1 MIRSDLSGI
10 SVDSISRAW
19 CRVAESCMKTH
30 RHDLSNSLC
39 VVVHSLLWL
48 AHGCNLL
55 NASASWLEPVLSLFH
70 WEPDIGTGV
79 AFVLKVERN
88 IKVVL
93 SVWEEIS

>member
-1 MIRSDLSGI
+1 MIRRLSCA
-10 SVDSISRAW
+10 SASPVSI
-19 CRVAESCMKTH
+19 KTH
-30 RHDLSNSLC
+30 WHDLSHSLC
-39 VVVHSLLWL
+39 VVVYSLLWL
-48 AHGCNLL
+48 AHGCDLL

-70 WEPDIGTGV
+70 WEPNIGTGV